1 MCRCSPCSLLFQMRP
16 DCKGSGQNC
25 MHTNDDRGDR
35 GKYQRQDREICKIE
49 LVRATYVEICAS
61 LFCSSICASGTF
73 VLPTRAGN
81 ASGQISIYICV
92 CQYTVA
98 ANIQWQWSEATALT
112 LPRPPRHLYHHQC
125 HSLTSRQISTFPLS
139 PPEEDKKHF
148 PIFFVLNLRSF
159 RASLCLTP
167 VCSHYCSPRF
177 MGLAFSYTL
186 YKCAFPN
193 ITLAPMYLITV
204 NLPAFLNFA

>member
-1 MCRCSPCSLLFQMRP
+1 MMTEETEANI
-16 DCKGSGQNC
+16 KGRIEKYAKSSWSGQH
-25 MHTNDDRGDR
+25 MW
-35 GKYQRQDREICKIE
+35 KYAHHYFAAAYAPVVLLYYLPE
-49 LVRATYVEICAS
+49 LVMPVARSAYIYVCAS
-61 LFCSSICASGTF
+61 TL
-73 VLPTRAGN
+73 
-81 ASGQISIYICV
+81 
-92 CQYTVA
+92 QYTVA

-125 HSLTSRQISTFPLS
+125 HSLTSRQLSTFPLS
-139 PPEEDKKHF
+139 PSEEDKKHF

-167 VCSHYCSPRF
+167 VCSHFCSPRF

>member
-1 MCRCSPCSLLFQMRP
+1 MKNRV
-16 DCKGSGQNC
+16 GQGN
-25 MHTNDDRGDR
+25 
-35 GKYQRQDREICKIE
+35 I
-49 LVRATYVEICAS
+49 YVEICAS
-61 LFCSSICASGTF
+61 LFCSSICASGHYKF
-73 VLPTRAGN
+73 WQVLFYYLPDLVMPVARSAYIYVC
-81 ASGQISIYICV
+81 ASTL
-92 CQYTVA
+92 QYTVA

-112 LPRPPRHLYHHQC
+112 LPSPPRHLYHHQC
-125 HSLTSRQISTFPLS
+125 HSLTSRQILTFPLS
-139 PPEEDKKHF
+139 PSEEDKKHF

>member
-1 MCRCSPCSLLFQMRP
+1 MRIIILQQHMRQWPLQVLVGNNKVYRGRGGLTNTPHLL
-16 DCKGSGQNC
+16 
-25 MHTNDDRGDR
+25 
-35 GKYQRQDREICKIE
+35 Y
-49 LVRATYVEICAS
+49 
-61 LFCSSICASGTF
+61 TF

-125 HSLTSRQISTFPLS
+125 HSLTSRQASTFPLS
-139 PPEEDKKHF
+139 PSEEDKKHF